1 MAAPSAR
8 LSCVKSI
15 PPNHPAVE
23 SRNPKL
29 DITVAS
35 ICSTQSISKYETI
48 MGHKHDQNVFSE
60 TYRPPE
66 SEHLENQA
74 DPQHGPPPPL
84 PPRATSDSDPLR
96 PTDAPPPY
104 TETAPTYHSQP
115 LTNSWTAQDPRSS
128 STQSLVPHDDS
139 STDGDGNRTDGRRTL
154 LLVYIHGFMGNETSF
169 QSFPAHV
176 HNLVTVRL
184 EGSHVVH
191 TKIYPKYKSRK
202 AIEFARDAF
211 SEWLSPHEGP
221 NTDVVLL
228 GHSMGG
234 LLSAEVALLQRH
246 GILGTINFDTPFLGM
261 HPGVI
266 ASGLGSLF
274 RPAPESP
281 DARHAETRAE
291 SQNIIRTSTNQDPQ
305 YGASSSYFGPEA
317 TGSQLMATESSAATT
332 TPLSSVLDL
341 PTKDPT
347 FDPPFVNDVRLPQR
361 TGWSNAWHFLNKHSD
376 DLRKAT
382 QSYVK
387 SHLEF
392 GGAMADYSGLKSRYS
407 KIRALE
413 DVKPPR
419 RIRFVNYYTAST
431 GRPKKPKKPAPVG
444 SDASTAQVDGDSAQM
459 ALQMRGASL
468 GALDGHPPELSPRIS
483 IENPGEKETVD
494 DDAQDRDREGTAEDE
509 GAISD
514 ASQAMDLLHPAPVTD
529 DEREE
534 NSDELDKPAALKPSR
549 SNATAESSPRNAS
562 PIASIGPPPS
572 RPAPTLPPIATA
584 PEEPAPFDPTLYT
597 DKDTRKLAE
606 KEHSRQV
613 KAYKQTIKDRDK
625 AIADRRKL
633 VEKREKA
640 AAKERG
646 KLEKADEK
654 HRIEIERRCMEKGE
668 RERAKAER
676 EEQKEGEKR
685 RLKAEKQRAKM
696 ESDKLRNAKKTS
708 TADSSDAECAD
719 GEPKEGKAKRD
730 KKFCMLPSKENGQ
743 LDACWVRVFMPG
755 VDEVGAHCG
764 LFFVDGER
772 YEWFVMAVAERLQE
786 WVEEKGRE

>member
-1 MAAPSAR
+1 
-8 LSCVKSI
+8 
-15 PPNHPAVE
+15 
-23 SRNPKL
+23 
-29 DITVAS
+29 
-35 ICSTQSISKYETI
+35 
-48 MGHKHDQNVFSE
+48 
-60 TYRPPE
+60 
-66 SEHLENQA
+66 
-74 DPQHGPPPPL
+74 
-84 PPRATSDSDPLR
+84 
-96 PTDAPPPY
+96 
-104 TETAPTYHSQP
+104 
-115 LTNSWTAQDPRSS
+115 DPRSS
-128 STQSLVPHDDS
+128 STQSLVPHDNT
-139 STDGDGNRTDGRRTL
+139 STDGDGNRTDGRKTL

-246 GILGTINFDTPFLGM
+246 RILGTINFDTPFLGM

-274 RPAPESP
+274 RPALESP
-281 DARHAETRAE
+281 
-291 SQNIIRTSTNQDPQ
+291 
-305 YGASSSYFGPEA
+305 
-317 TGSQLMATESSAATT
+317 ESSAATT
-332 TPLSSVLDL
+332 TPPPSVLDL
-341 PTKDPT
+341 PIKDPT

-392 GGAMADYSGLKSRYS
+392 GGAMADYSGLKTRYS

-431 GRPKKPKKPAPVG
+431 GRPKKPKKPAPVE
-444 SDASTAQVDGDSAQM
+444 SDASAGQVDRDSAQM
-459 ALQMRGASL
+459 ALQMRETSL
-468 GALDGHPPELSPRIS
+468 GTLDGHPSELSPRVS
-483 IENPGEKETVD
+483 MEDSGEKDT
-494 DDAQDRDREGTAEDE
+494 
-509 GAISD
+509 
-514 ASQAMDLLHPAPVTD
+514 
-529 DEREE
+529 
-534 NSDELDKPAALKPSR
+534 PAALKPSE
-549 SNATAESSPRNAS
+549 SDDTSKSSPPNAS
-562 PIASIGPPPS
+562 STASIRPPPS
-572 RPAPTLPPIATA
+572 RPAPSLPPIATA
-584 PEEPAPFDPTLYT
+584 LEEPAPFDPTLYT
-597 DKDTRKLAE
+597 DKDTRRLAE
-606 KEHSRQV
+606 REYSRQV
-613 KAYKQTIKDRDK
+613 KAYKQSIKDLDK

-633 VEKREKA
+633 
-640 AAKERG
+640 
-646 KLEKADEK
+646 
-654 HRIEIERRCMEKGE
+654 
-668 RERAKAER
+668 
-676 EEQKEGEKR
+676 QKEGEKR
-685 RLKAEKQRAKM
+685 RLKAEKKRAKM
-696 ESDKLRNAKKTS
+696 ESDKLRNASLPKTTS
-708 TADSSDAECAD
+708 TANSSDAENAD
-719 GEPKEGKAKRD
+719 VEPKEGKAKRD
-730 KKFCMLPSKENGQ
+730 KKFCMLPSTGNGQ

-772 YEWFVMAVAERLQE
+772 YEWFVMAVAERMQE
-786 WVEEKGRE
+786 WVEE

>member
-1 MAAPSAR
+1 
-8 LSCVKSI
+8 
-15 PPNHPAVE
+15 
-23 SRNPKL
+23 
-29 DITVAS
+29 
-35 ICSTQSISKYETI
+35 
-48 MGHKHDQNVFSE
+48 MGHKHDQNIFSE

-66 SEHLENQA
+66 SEQLENQA
-74 DPQHGPPPPL
+74 TPQHGPPPPL
-84 PPRATSDSDPLR
+84 PPRATFDSHPLR
-96 PTDAPPPY
+96 LTDAPPPY
-104 TETAPTYHSQP
+104 TVTAPTYHSQP

-128 STQSLVPHDDS
+128 STQSLVPHDDA

-176 HNLVTVRL
+176 HNLVTIRL

-221 NTDVVLL
+221 STDVVLL

-246 GILGTINFDTPFLGM
+246 RILGTINFDTPFLGM

-274 RPAPESP
+274 RPALESP
-281 DARHAETRAE
+281 GARSAETRAE
-291 SQNIIRTSTNQDPQ
+291 SQDITRTSTIQDPQ
-305 YGASSSYFGPEA
+305 YCAPSSYFGPEA
-317 TGSQLMATESSAATT
+317 TGSQLMPTESSAATT
-332 TPLSSVLDL
+332 TPPPSVLDL
-341 PTKDPT
+341 PIKDPT

-392 GGAMADYSGLKSRYS
+392 GGAMADYSGLKTRYS

-413 DVKPPR
+413 DIKPPR

-431 GRPKKPKKPAPVG
+431 GRPKKPKKPAPVE
-444 SDASTAQVDGDSAQM
+444 SDASAGQVDRDSAQM
-459 ALQMRGASL
+459 ALQMSETSL
-468 GALDGHPPELSPRIS
+468 GTLDGHPSELGPRIS
-483 IENPGEKETVD
+483 MEDSGKKDTVEE
-494 DDAQDRDREGTAEDE
+494 DAQGRDKEGTAEDE
-509 GAISD
+509 GANCD
-514 ASQAMDLLHPAPVTD
+514 ANQDMDLLHPAPVID

-534 NSDELDKPAALKPSR
+534 NSDDLETPAALKPS
-549 SNATAESSPRNAS
+549 ESDDTTKYSPPNAS
-562 PIASIGPPPS
+562 STASIRPPPS
-572 RPAPTLPPIATA
+572 RPAPSLPPIGTA
-584 PEEPAPFDPTLYT
+584 LEEPAPFDPALYT

-606 KEHSRQV
+606 REYSRQV
-613 KAYKQTIKDRDK
+613 KAYKQSIKDRDK
-625 AIADRRKL
+625 AIIDRRKL

-640 AAKERG
+640 AAKERV
-646 KLEKADEK
+646 KLEKADE
-654 HRIEIERRCMEKGE
+654 RRMIDVERRCMEKGE

-676 EEQKEGEKR
+676 EEHKEAEKR
-685 RLKAEKQRAKM
+685 RLKAEKRRARM
-696 ESDKLRNAKKTS
+696 ESDKLRNASLPKTTS
-708 TADSSDAECAD
+708 TADSSDAEYAD
-719 GEPKEGKAKRD
+719 VEPKEGKSKRD
-730 KKFCMLPSKENGQ
+730 KKFCMLPSTGNGH

-772 YEWFVMAVAERLQE
+772 YEWFVMAVAERMQE
-786 WVEEKGRE
+786 WVEEKGRQ

>member
-1 MAAPSAR
+1 M
-8 LSCVKSI
+8 
-15 PPNHPAVE
+15 
-23 SRNPKL
+23 
-29 DITVAS
+29 
-35 ICSTQSISKYETI
+35 
-48 MGHKHDQNVFSE
+48 
-60 TYRPPE
+60 
-66 SEHLENQA
+66 
-74 DPQHGPPPPL
+74 
-84 PPRATSDSDPLR
+84 
-96 PTDAPPPY
+96 
-104 TETAPTYHSQP
+104 
-115 LTNSWTAQDPRSS
+115 
-128 STQSLVPHDDS
+128 
-139 STDGDGNRTDGRRTL
+139 
-154 LLVYIHGFMGNETSF
+154 YIHGFMGNETSF

-191 TKIYPKYKSRK
+191 TKVYPKYKSRK

-246 GILGTINFDTPFLGM
+246 RILGTINFDTPFLGM

-281 DARHAETRAE
+281 GARPAEARTE
-291 SQNIIRTSTNQDPQ
+291 SQDTIRTSTDQDQ
-305 YGASSSYFGPEA
+305 QCYASSSYFGPEA
-317 TGSQLMATESSAATT
+317 TGSQLIATESSAPTT
-332 TPLSSVLDL
+332 TPLPSVLDL

-361 TGWSNAWHFLNKHSD
+361 SGWSNAWHFLNKHPD

-392 GGAMADYSGLKSRYS
+392 GGAMADYTGLKTRYS
-407 KIRALE
+407 KIRAFE
-413 DVKPPR
+413 DVKPPK

-431 GRPKKPKKPAPVG
+431 GRPKKLKKPAPVV
-444 SDASTAQVDGDSAQM
+444 SDASIGQVDEDSAQM
-459 ALQMRGASL
+459 ALQMREASL
-468 GALDGHPPELSPRIS
+468 GTLDGHTPELSPRVF
-483 IENPGEKETVD
+483 IEDPGEKETVD
-494 DDAQDRDREGTAEDE
+494 AQDRDREDTAEDE
-509 GAISD
+509 GAISN
-514 ASQAMDLLHPAPVTD
+514 ANQAMDLLHPTPITD

-534 NSDELDKPAALKPSR
+534 NSDDLDKPAALKPSR
-549 SNATAESSPRNAS
+549 SNATTDSSPPNAS
-562 PIASIGPPPS
+562 SIATIGPPPS

-584 PEEPAPFDPTLYT
+584 LEEPPPFNPTLYT

-606 KEHSRQV
+606 KEYARQV
-613 KAYKQTIKDRDK
+613 KAYKQSIKDRDK

-646 KLEKADEK
+646 KLEKADER
-654 HRIEIERRCMEKGE
+654 HRIDVERRCMEKGE

-696 ESDKLRNAKKTS
+696 EGDKLKNASLPKTTS
-708 TADSSDAECAD
+708 TADSSDADCAD
-719 GEPKEGKAKRD
+719 VEPKEGKAKRD

-772 YEWFVMAVAERLQE
+772 YEWFVMAVAERIQE

>member
-1 MAAPSAR
+1 MITIELRGCHA
-8 LSCVKSI
+8 KSI
-15 PPNHPAVE
+15 PLSHPAVE
-23 SRNPKL
+23 IRNPIL
-29 DITVAS
+29 DVTLSS
-35 ICSTQSISKYETI
+35 ICSTQSLSKYETT
-48 MGHKHDQNVFSE
+48 MGHKHDQNVFFE
-60 TYRPPE
+60 TYRPPSE
-66 SEHLENQA
+66 SEHPENQA
-74 DPQHGPPPPL
+74 PPQHGFPPPL
-84 PPRATSDSDPLR
+84 PPRATFDSLPLR

-104 TETAPTYHSQP
+104 TETAPIYHSQP

-128 STQSLVPHDDS
+128 STQSLVPHDNS
-139 STDGDGNRTDGRRTL
+139 STDGDGNRTDGRRTI

-246 GILGTINFDTPFLGM
+246 RILGTINFDTPFLGM

-281 DARHAETRAE
+281 GPRPAEIRAET
-291 SQNIIRTSTNQDPQ
+291 QDIVRTSTNQDPQ
-305 YGASSSYFGPEA
+305 CCASPSYFGQEA
-317 TGSQLMATESSAATT
+317 TGSQLMPTDSSGALATT
-332 TPLSSVLDL
+332 LSTVLDL
-341 PTKDPT
+341 PTKDPN

-392 GGAMADYSGLKSRYS
+392 GGAMADYSGLKNRYS

-413 DVKPPR
+413 DVKPPKR
-419 RIRFVNYYTAST
+419 TRFVNYYTAST
-431 GRPKKPKKPAPVG
+431 GRPKKPKEPAPLV
-444 SDASTAQVDGDSAQM
+444 SDASTGQPDGDSALM
-459 ALQMRGASL
+459 ALQMREASS
-468 GALDGHPPELSPRIS
+468 GTLDGHSPDLSPRVS
-483 IENPGEKETVD
+483 FANPGEKQTAGEE
-494 DDAQDRDREGTAEDE
+494 AQDRDREGTAEDE

-534 NSDELDKPAALKPSR
+534 NFEALEPSKSD
-549 SNATAESSPRNAS
+549 ATTESSPPKAS
-562 PIASIGPPPS
+562 SIASMRPPPS
-572 RPAPTLPPIATA
+572 RPAPSLPPIATA
-584 PEEPAPFDPTLYT
+584 PEEPVPFDPTLYT

-606 KEHSRQV
+606 KEYSRQV
-613 KAYKQTIKDRDK
+613 KAYKQSIKDRDK

-646 KLEKADEK
+646 KLEKADER
-654 HRIEIERRCMEKGE
+654 HRIEVEQRCMEKGE

-696 ESDKLRNAKKTS
+696 ESDKLRNASLPKTAS
-708 TADSSDAECAD
+708 IADPDADCAD
-719 GEPKEGKAKRD
+719 AEPKEGKAKRD

-772 YEWFVMAVAERLQE
+772 YEWFVKAVAERVQT

>member
-1 MAAPSAR
+1 M
-8 LSCVKSI
+8 
-15 PPNHPAVE
+15 
-23 SRNPKL
+23 
-29 DITVAS
+29 
-35 ICSTQSISKYETI
+35 
-48 MGHKHDQNVFSE
+48 
-60 TYRPPE
+60 
-66 SEHLENQA
+66 
-74 DPQHGPPPPL
+74 
-84 PPRATSDSDPLR
+84 
-96 PTDAPPPY
+96 
-104 TETAPTYHSQP
+104 
-115 LTNSWTAQDPRSS
+115 
-128 STQSLVPHDDS
+128 
-139 STDGDGNRTDGRRTL
+139 
-154 LLVYIHGFMGNETSF
+154 VYIHGFMGNETSF

-184 EGSHVVH
+184 EESHVVH

-246 GILGTINFDTPFLGM
+246 RILGTINFDTPFLGM

-274 RPAPESP
+274 RPALESP
-281 DARHAETRAE
+281 GARPAETGAE
-291 SQNIIRTSTNQDPQ
+291 SQDITRTSTNQEPQ
-305 YGASSSYFGPEA
+305 YRAPSSYFGSEA
-317 TGSQLMATESSAATT
+317 TGSQSMPTESNAATT
-332 TPLSSVLDL
+332 ARPPSVLDL
-341 PTKDPT
+341 PIKDPT

-392 GGAMADYSGLKSRYS
+392 GGAMADYSGLKTRYS
-407 KIRALE
+407 NIRALE

-431 GRPKKPKKPAPVG
+431 GRPKKPKKPSPVV
-444 SDASTAQVDGDSAQM
+444 SDATTGQVDGDTAQM
-459 ALQMRGASL
+459 ALQMREASL
-468 GALDGHPPELSPRIS
+468 GTLDGHPPEPSPRAS
-483 IENPGEKETVD
+483 VENPGEYETVEE
-494 DDAQDRDREGTAEDE
+494 DAQDRDRESTTEDE
-509 GAISD
+509 GAVSD
-514 ASQAMDLLHPAPVTD
+514 ANQAIELLHPAPVTD

-534 NSDELDKPAALKPSR
+534 KSNDLDNPAALEPSK
-549 SNATAESSPRNAS
+549 SDASTESSPWNAS
-562 PIASIGPPPS
+562 SVASMGPPPS

-584 PEEPAPFDPTLYT
+584 LEEPAPFTPTLYT

-606 KEHSRQV
+606 KEYSRQV
-613 KAYKQTIKDRDK
+613 KAYKQSIKDRDK

-640 AAKERG
+640 AAKERE
-646 KLEKADEK
+646 KLEKADER
-654 HRIEIERRCMEKGE
+654 HRIDVERRCMEKGE
-668 RERAKAER
+668 RERTKAER
-676 EEQKEGEKR
+676 KEQKEGEKR
-685 RLKAEKQRAKM
+685 RLKAEKQRAKL
-696 ESDKLRNAKKTS
+696 ESDKLRNASLPKTTS
-708 TADSSDAECAD
+708 AGDSSDAECAD
-719 GEPKEGKAKRD
+719 AEPKEGKAKRD
-730 KKFCMLPSKENGQ
+730 KKFCMLPSKGNGQ

-772 YEWFVMAVAERLQE
+772 YEWFVMAVAESMQK
-786 WVEEKGRE
+786 WVEEKGRG

>member
-1 MAAPSAR
+1 M
-8 LSCVKSI
+8 
-15 PPNHPAVE
+15 
-23 SRNPKL
+23 
-29 DITVAS
+29 
-35 ICSTQSISKYETI
+35 
-48 MGHKHDQNVFSE
+48 
-60 TYRPPE
+60 
-66 SEHLENQA
+66 
-74 DPQHGPPPPL
+74 
-84 PPRATSDSDPLR
+84 
-96 PTDAPPPY
+96 
-104 TETAPTYHSQP
+104 
-115 LTNSWTAQDPRSS
+115 
-128 STQSLVPHDDS
+128 
-139 STDGDGNRTDGRRTL
+139 
-154 LLVYIHGFMGNETSF
+154 YIHGFMGNETSF

-211 SEWLSPHEGP
+211 GEWLSPHEGP

-246 GILGTINFDTPFLGM
+246 RILGTINFDTPFLGM

-281 DARHAETRAE
+281 GARPGETRAE
-291 SQNIIRTSTNQDPQ
+291 SQDIIRTSTNQDPQ
-305 YGASSSYFGPEA
+305 YCASSSYFGPEA
-317 TGSQLMATESSAATT
+317 TGSQLMATESSAAPT
-332 TPLSSVLDL
+332 TPLPSVLDL

-347 FDPPFVNDVRLPQR
+347 FDPPFANDVRLPQR

-413 DVKPPR
+413 DVKPPK

-431 GRPKKPKKPAPVG
+431 GRPKKPKKPVPVV
-444 SDASTAQVDGDSAQM
+444 SDASTGQVDGDSAQM
-459 ALQMRGASL
+459 ALQMREASL
-468 GALDGHPPELSPRIS
+468 GSLDGHPPELSPRAS
-483 IENPGEKETVD
+483 IESSGEIETVEED
-494 DDAQDRDREGTAEDE
+494 VQDRDSESTIEDQ

-514 ASQAMDLLHPAPVTD
+514 ANQAMDVLHPAPVTD
-529 DEREE
+529 DEQEE
-534 NSDELDKPAALKPSR
+534 NSNDLDKPAAIKPSK
-549 SNATAESSPRNAS
+549 SDPTAESGPRNAS
-562 PIASIGPPPS
+562 SVALIGPPPL

-584 PEEPAPFDPTLYT
+584 LEEPAPFNPNLYT

-613 KAYKQTIKDRDK
+613 KAYKQSIKDRDK

-640 AAKERG
+640 AAKERA
-646 KLEKADEK
+646 KLGKADER
-654 HRIEIERRCMEKGE
+654 HRIDVERRCMEKGE

-685 RLKAEKQRAKM
+685 RLKAEKQRAKL
-696 ESDKLRNAKKTS
+696 ESDKLRNASLPKTTS

-719 GEPKEGKAKRD
+719 VEPKEGKPKRD
-730 KKFCMLPSKENGQ
+730 KKFCMLPSKEHGQ

-764 LFFVDGER
+764 LFFVDGAR
-772 YEWFVMAVAERLQE
+772 YEWFVMAIAERIQE
-786 WVEEKGRE
+786 WVEEKGSV